1 MKVLIVVR
9 PAAGGI
15 RRHVEQIASALH
27 GSAAE
32 LGVAAPEEMA
42 LALPAGV
49 RRSHVPI
56 APRPS
61 PGMDSRS
68 IALLRGLFSG
78 YDLVHAQGMR
88 AAWLVGSA
96 ARQGGC
102 RFVWTAHNLPPRSGP
117 FTRWL
122 FRRGVRDGRLVVC
135 VSEAVRAAMLP
146 WLPGGSAVSVVRGGV
161 DLRLFSP
168 AGDKDFVRQ
177 RLGLPQGPLL
187 LGIGRF
193 SREKGFDRL
202 VRAMPEVLARVPA
215 ATLLLAGEGPERAA
229 LERLAAAAAPSDR
242 IRFLGRVEDVATLL
256 RAVNVVCVPSRSE
269 GLGLAA
275 IESMA
280 AGVPVVATAVGGLTE
295 VVEDGVTGH
304 LAAPDDMAARIA
316 DLLVNE
322 EQARAM
328 GAAARARAEA
338 LFSLERMAAETAE
351 VWREVLSMP

>member
-15 RRHVEQIASALH
+15 RRHVEQIVSALH
-27 GSAAE
+27 GAKAE
-32 LGVAAPEEMA
+32 IGVAAPEEMA

-61 PGMDSRS
+61 PGMDARS
-68 IALLRGLFSG
+68 IALLRELLSG
-78 YDLVHAQGMR
+78 WDLVHAQGMR

-122 FRRGVRDGRLVVC
+122 FRRGVRNGRVVVC

-146 WLPGGSAVSVVRGGV
+146 WLPGGSAIRVVRGGV
-161 DLRLFSP
+161 DLRHFTP
-168 AGDKDFVRQ
+168 AGDKDLVRQ

-187 LGIGRF
+187 LGLGRL
-193 SREKGFDRL
+193 SQEKGFDRL
-202 VRAMPEVLARVPA
+202 VRAIPEVLARVPD

-229 LERLAAAAAPSDR
+229 LERLAAAAAPPER
-242 IRFLGRVEDVATLL
+242 IQFLGRVEDVANLL

-275 IESMA
+275 IEAMA
-280 AGVPVVATAVGGLTE
+280 AGVPVVAAAVGGLLE
-295 VVEDGVTGH
+295 VVEDGVTGR
-304 LAAPDDMAARIA
+304 LAAPDGLAARIA
-316 DLLVNE
+316 ELLQNE

-338 LFSLERMAAETAE
+338 FFSLERMAAETAE
-351 VWREVLSMP
+351 VWREALNMP